1 MNTELAIITPSQ
13 GVTVAQAIA
22 AMLAAPNPNTR
33 RAYSASLDVFA
44 QYFGAADGVAAAI
57 ALLHLSHGQANL
69 VAMQYRNWL
78 VEKRIAAKTINL
90 RLAALRS
97 ASKLAR
103 RLGAIPWALE
113 VQDVPVKDYRDTD
126 GPGIYAVREMSKATA
141 AEETDPA
148 RAARDVAI
156 IALCCDLGLRR
167 QSVVYLDYQHL
178 DVDRQRLMVKLKGR
192 HDREAFFAPSA
203 TWRKLEK
210 WLEYRGDAP
219 GPLFFA
225 LDPGANKRDG
235 EHRRRMSGEAIRL
248 VVKRA
253 GERIGVRA
261 RPHGLRHSAAT
272 HIAQETGS
280 VFAVQGFLRHTSAA
294 TSQHYIDNVND
305 LGRQAANAVAL
316 ATE

>member
-44 QYFGAADGVAAAI
+44 QYVGAADGVTAAI
-57 ALLHLSHGQANL
+57 ELLSLPHGQANL
-69 VAMQYRNWL
+69 IAMQYREWL
-78 VEKRIAAKTINL
+78 IGKNISAKTINL

-103 RLGAIPWALE
+103 KLGCIPWALE
-113 VQDVPVKDYRDTD
+113 VSDVPVKDYRDTS
-126 GPGIYAVREMSKATA
+126 GPGIDAVKEMVKATA
-141 AEETDPA
+141 SEEADPA

-167 QSVVYLDYQHL
+167 QSVTTLDYEHL
-178 DVDRQRLMVKLKGR
+178 DFDRHQLNVQLKGR
-192 HDREAFFAPSA
+192 HDRELFFAPSP
-203 TWRKLEK
+203 TWRKLLN
-210 WLEYRGDAP
+210 WLEHRGSAS

-225 LDPGANKRDG
+225 LDRAAS
-235 EHRRRMSGEAIRL
+235 HRASMQRMSGEAIRL

-253 GERIGVRA
+253 GDRVGVRA

-272 HIAQETGS
+272 HVAQETGN
-280 VFAVQGFLRHTSAA
+280 VFAVQGFLRHESAS

-305 LGRQAANAVAL
+305 LGRRAAELVAGET
-316 ATE
+316 A